1 MKSDFR
7 LLCEKYG
14 LRQVDMIH
22 RFNIPLRTVQNWYS
36 GVRQPPDYVLA
47 MIDKIL
53 SIEVKG

>member
-1 MKSDFR
+1 MKSEFR

-14 LRQVDMIH
+14 MRQVDMI
-22 RFNIPLRTVQNWYS
+22 RKFDIPLRTVQCWYS

-53 SIEVKG
+53 SIEVK